1 MSMEN
6 IIGRRITGIR
16 PFNELP
22 IDAEIWREAHNHHHL
37 HRQLH
42 CAVTHRPGI
51 VYGLEVVAS
60 KSRDKTV
67 VVAPGVGI
75 DSEGRTIVVS
85 EPVSFTLTETRQIY
99 IILSFQ
105 SAADRNS
112 AITLGGGQQYFREI
126 ESRDLIHVKELPKTP
141 YLELARIFRSPDDR
155 PIKDAANPFSPGNDE
170 LNLLFR
176 PIAFPHCYADVGV
189 GELPYVPKTSASPWN
204 PNRSGLWNLL
214 REGNGRGF
222 HLQFTGPINLRSA
235 PENPPA
241 LLYVAGSQAFQ
252 PLQDAEVTGL
262 RRYLD
267 EGGLLCG
274 EARDIKDEFAQGF
287 QDLAAKLGA
296 KLDAV
301 KKGHPLLTAHYIFP
315 SPPAGAQGSGKLEVD
330 PEAGILFSTY
340 NYGGAWQGDID
351 TPDAPDARERVRQA
365 QEFGLNIVAYA
376 ANRGRVREL
385 SRLG

>member
-1 MSMEN
+1 MSIEN

-22 IDAEIWREAHNHHHL
+22 IDAEIWREAHNNHTL

-42 CAVTHRPGI
+42 AAVVHRPGI

-60 KSRDKTV
+60 KTRERTV

-99 IILSFQ
+99 IILSYQ
-105 SAADRNS
+105 SAADRDS
-112 AITLGGGQQYFREI
+112 AITLGGGQQYYREI

-141 YLELARIFRSPDDR
+141 YLELARIFRSPDDK
-155 PIKDAANPFSPGNDE
+155 PIRDAANPFSPGNDE

-222 HLQFTGPINLRSA
+222 HLQFTGPINLRTPSD
-235 PENPPA
+235 NPPA
-241 LLYVAGSQAFQ
+241 LLYMAGSQAFQ
-252 PLQDAEVTGL
+252 PLQEAEIEGL
-262 RRYLD
+262 RRYL
-267 EGGLLCG
+267 EGGGLLCG
-274 EARDIKDEFAQGF
+274 EAKDEKDEFARGF
-287 QDLAAKLGA
+287 QELASKLGGNLQPVR
-296 KLDAV
+296 KE
-301 KKGHPLLTAHYIFP
+301 HPLLTAHYVFS
-315 SPPAGAQGSGKLEVD
+315 SPPPGALGSGKLEAD
-330 PEAGILFSTY
+330 AEAGILFSTY

-351 TPDAPDARERVRQA
+351 NPDAPDARERIRQA
-365 QEFGLNIVAYA
+365 QEFGLNLIAYA
-376 ANRGRVREL
+376 ARRERIREL